1 MVSKGKRWGGINEQ
15 IQNTIC
21 KIGENKDMHR
31 ELYSVFCNNPRE
43 NNLKTLYVY
52 K

>member
-1 MVSKGKRWGGINEQ
+1 MPTDTEDKFMVSKGKRWGGINEQ

-31 ELYSVFCNNPRE
+31 ELYSVFCS
-43 NNLKTLYVY
+43 NL
-52 K
+52 